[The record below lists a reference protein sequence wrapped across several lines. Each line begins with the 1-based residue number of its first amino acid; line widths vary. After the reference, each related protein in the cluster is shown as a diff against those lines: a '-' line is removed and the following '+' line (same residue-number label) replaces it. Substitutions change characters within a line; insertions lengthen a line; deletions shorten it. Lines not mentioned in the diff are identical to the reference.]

1 MTTDYDA
8 IALSYPNELLYMVY
22 VDTYTYFQLIGDVR
36 GKTVLDIGCGRGEA
50 SQRLKLMGATHV
62 VGVDAFPKM
71 IQLAQQEEARTPLGV
86 EYRVMDVMTPQKIG
100 EFDLVVAF
108 SVISIAPTR
117 EVLFNTFQTVA
128 MNLKPGGRFVT
139 VGLNPEQPPETYKL
153 MDKYGIR
160 LVNPPPVKEG
170 DLLQAI
176 AVVDGQEIFFEDYYF
191 TRATYNEGL
200 AAACFSQVIWH
211 EPQISPEGIA
221 QFGYSFWQ
229 DFIDSRVSIYLECVN
244 TGFGQKSSDTQNAV
258 SDVYCSCAMSSPR
271 RRLDPHG
278 TWAHEAADVHRT
290 GLATRSWGA
299 TDQTGTR
306 VDGQDEV
313 CHVGG
318 NACSRLPPVTRT

>member
-36 GKTVLDIGCGRGEA
+36 EKTVLDIGCGRGEA

-117 EVLFNTFQTVA
+117 EALFNTFQTVA

-139 VGLNPEQPPETYKL
+139 VGLNPEQRPETYKL
-153 MDKYGIR
+153 IDKYGIR
-160 LVNPPPVKEG
+160 IVNPPPVKEG

-176 AVVDGQEIFFEDYYF
+176 AVVDGEEIFFEDYYF

-200 AAACFSQVIWH
+200 AAAGFSQVIWH

-221 QFGYSFWQ
+221 QFGHSFWQ

-244 TGFGQKSSDTQNAV
+244 TGFGQKKQ
-258 SDVYCSCAMSSPR
+258 
-271 RRLDPHG
+271 
-278 TWAHEAADVHRT
+278 
-290 GLATRSWGA
+290 
-299 TDQTGTR
+299 
-306 VDGQDEV
+306 
-313 CHVGG
+313 
-318 NACSRLPPVTRT
+318 